1 MLGTRTEKRDG
12 LSSDGSCV
20 DETNG
25 TLYIHVA
32 MIMGFGEKND
42 GRFVADDVA
51 WIVQRRKIELVLL
64 D

>member
-42 GRFVADDVA
+42 GRFVADDICRLSYYPYGVA
-51 WIVQRRKIELVLL
+51 WIV
-64 D
+64 